1 MMKVSFIG
9 SGNVATVLAKQMFC
23 HGYTIIQVFS
33 KHKHHALELAEKVG
47 ASAIDDLRE
56 LDLDA
61 DVYIIAVGDK
71 IIEQI
76 LSQLNLKDKLVVHT
90 AGAVSLNILQTV
102 SNNYG
107 VLYPVQTLR
116 KEMNSEVVIPF
127 MIDGNNSGAIHLI
140 ENIATNLQQS
150 YVYGGDEQRLKI
162 HVAAVFASN
171 FVNYLY
177 YLSADFCT
185 KEQLDFN
192 LLLPIIEETA
202 TRLKLH
208 HPKDVFTGPA
218 IRGDENTINA
228 HLKLLTDYAGL
239 QKLYASISE
248 QIQQLSLD

>member
-1 MMKVSFIG
+1 MKVSFIG

-33 KHKHHALELAEKVG
+33 KHKHHALELAEKVS
-47 ASAIDDLRE
+47 ASAIDDLKD
-56 LDLDA
+56 LDLNA
-61 DVYIIAVGDK
+61 DVFIIAVGDK

-76 LSQLNLKDKLVVHT
+76 SSQLYLKNKLVVHT
-90 AGAVSLNILQTV
+90 AGAVSIDVLHTI
-102 SNNYG
+102 SNSYG
-107 VLYPVQTLR
+107 VLYPIQTLR
-116 KEMNSEVVIPF
+116 KEMNSEVAIPF
-127 MIDGNNSGAIHLI
+127 MIDGNNLSTIHLI
-140 ENIATNLQQS
+140 ENIAKNLQQS

-177 YLSADFCT
+177 YQSANFCK
-185 KEQLDFN
+185 KEQLDFK
-192 LLLPIIEETA
+192 LLQPIIEETA

-228 HLKLLTDYAGL
+228 HLKLLTDHPGL
-239 QKLYASISE
+239 QKLYASISQ
-248 QIQQLSLD
+248 QIQQLSIG